1 MAKSSNISGF
11 YKLSIPERL
20 KIIKEQA
27 DLSDDDVNVLSKTGA
42 LSLEQ
47 ADRMIENV
55 VGTTEYPI
63 GIGCNFMIDGKDYL
77 VPMALEEPSVV
88 AAASNM
94 AKVARAKGGFFTS
107 ATEPVMIG
115 QIQVTDVADPYF
127 AMQAILSRKSDIIE
141 LANKQDPVLVKFGGG
156 ARDVNVRVI
165 DSICGPMIVVHLMV
179 DCRDAMG
186 ANAIN
191 TMVEACGQLVEEIS
205 GGKVILKIITN
216 LAKFRLAR
224 ARAVFPKKELGG
236 SNAVERILKVYALA
250 LADPFRCATHNKG
263 IMNGIDAVALA
274 TCNDFRAIEAGAHAY
289 AAVNGEYKPLT
300 KWELNRDGDLCG
312 SIELPIAA
320 GIVGGAT
327 SVHPVAKVARKILGV
342 TSATEL
348 GRVMAAVGLAQNLGA
363 LRAIAM
369 EGIQKG
375 HMNLHARNIAQMAG
389 ATGEMIDRVAEILVK
404 ERNVRMDRAKEIL
417 DGLKK

>member
-20 KIIKEQA
+20 RILKENT
-27 DLSDDDVNVLSKTGA
+27 DLSDDEVAVLSKTGA

-94 AKVARAKGGFFTS
+94 AKIARVKGGFFTS

-115 QIQVTDVADPYF
+115 QIQVTDVVDPYF

-156 ARDVNVRVI
+156 ARDVNARVI

-186 ANAIN
+186 ANAVN
-191 TMVEACGQLVEEIS
+191 TMVEACGPLVEEVS

-236 SNAVERILKVYALA
+236 SVAVDRIMKVYALA
-250 LADPFRCATHNKG
+250 AADPFRCATHNKG

-289 AAVNGEYKPLT
+289 AAVNGEYKPLS
-300 KWELNRDGDLCG
+300 KWEKNKDGDL
-312 SIELPIAA
+312 
-320 GIVGGAT
+320 
-327 SVHPVAKVARKILGV
+327 
-342 TSATEL
+342 
-348 GRVMAAVGLAQNLGA
+348 
-363 LRAIAM
+363 
-369 EGIQKG
+369 
-375 HMNLHARNIAQMAG
+375 
-389 ATGEMIDRVAEILVK
+389 
-404 ERNVRMDRAKEIL
+404 
-417 DGLKK
+417 